1 MCLRALSLPHF
12 LCLKTVLPSSK
23 GYREAKTDTR
33 IRNKSKG
40 NSIKL
45 TCILCL
51 STSQGTYTMEPSV
64 SPEKRK
70 KLWVMM
76 SPSAFLVTQSFK
88 TRTYDSNCV
97 LPSFHKTF
105 YLKAGFNQDGL
116 YCFKDGSWA
125 SSMLNTQL
133 VWHIGLLHC
142 WRERRHQ
149 PESKREKVTCCTSQ
163 EMGPRACQIRVLA
176 LQPIFTR
183 FNKPKICGSCNHWP
197 CQSRYN
203 SAI

>member
-70 KLWVMM
+70 KLCITI
-76 SPSAFLVTQSFK
+76 SPLAFSVTQSFK
-88 TRTYDSNCV
+88 AQTYNSNCV

-105 YLKAGFNQDGL
+105 CLKAGFNQCGL

-133 VWHIGLLHC
+133 VTHWPLTLLKGEETSTREQKRKGDLLH
-142 WRERRHQ
+142 Q
-149 PESKREKVTCCTSQ
+149 PRNV
-163 EMGPRACQIRVLA
+163 
-176 LQPIFTR
+176 
-183 FNKPKICGSCNHWP
+183 PKGLPN
-197 CQSRYN
+197 
-203 SAI
+203 

>member
-12 LCLKTVLPSSK
+12 PCLKTVLPSSK
-23 GYREAKTDTR
+23 GYREEKADTR
-33 IRNKSKG
+33 IRNKSNG

-70 KLWVMM
+70 KLCIMI
-76 SPSAFLVTQSFK
+76 SPLAFSVTQSFK
-88 TRTYDSNCV
+88 PRTYNSNCV
-97 LPSFHKTF
+97 LPSFHKNF
-105 YLKAGFNQDGL
+105 RLKAGFNQDGL

-142 WRERRHQ
+142 SRERRHQ
-149 PESKREKVTCCTSQ
+149 PESKKRKGDLLHQ
-163 EMGPRACQIRVLA
+163 PRNGPKGL
-176 LQPIFTR
+176 P
-183 FNKPKICGSCNHWP
+183 N
-197 CQSRYN
+197 
-203 SAI
+203 

>member
-1 MCLRALSLPHF
+1 MCLSLPHF

-76 SPSAFLVTQSFK
+76 SPSAFSATHLSKPRHTIPTVS
-88 TRTYDSNCV
+88 
-97 LPSFHKTF
+97 
-105 YLKAGFNQDGL
+105 YLL
-116 YCFKDGSWA
+116 
-125 SSMLNTQL
+125 
-133 VWHIGLLHC
+133 
-142 WRERRHQ
+142 
-149 PESKREKVTCCTSQ
+149 
-163 EMGPRACQIRVLA
+163 
-176 LQPIFTR
+176 FTR
-183 FNKPKICGSCNHWP
+183 HSV
-197 CQSRYN
+197 
-203 SAI
+203 

>member
-1 MCLRALSLPHF
+1 MCLSALSLPHF

-23 GYREAKTDTR
+23 GYREAKTDMR

-40 NSIKL
+40 TVLNLPAFFAWALHKGHIQWNPVYL
-45 TCILCL
+45 L
-51 STSQGTYTMEPSV
+51 
-64 SPEKRK
+64 KREK
-70 KLWVMM
+70 KLCIMI
-76 SPSAFLVTQSFK
+76 SPLAFSVTQSFK
-88 TRTYDSNCV
+88 AWTYNSNCV

-105 YLKAGFNQDGL
+105 HLKAGFNQDGL

-125 SSMLNTQL
+125 STQL
-133 VWHIGLLHC
+133 VRHIGFFHC
-142 WRERRHQ
+142 SRERGHE

-183 FNKPKICGSCNHWP
+183 FNEPKICGSCNHWP
-197 CQSRYN
+197 CQSWYN